1 MSYSLVCDVV
11 AVHTIVTKKV
21 AGQEALKI
29 EGELIN
35 IYKKRGV
42 YLLFG
47 FAFFGSCIVDVS
59 QGKVRR
65 GEYVGPAIENIG
77 ILCCA

>member
-47 FAFFGSCIVDVS
+47 SCIVDVS
-59 QGKVRR
+59 QGKVQK
-65 GEYVGPAIENIG
+65 G
-77 ILCCA
+77 